1 VAGWTGGRRSINEI
15 SIELLERWFLPE
27 RPPLAITHSEV
38 LGVVPL
44 EVTDAL
50 LDEFHRPADR
60 HERGVMVEQV
70 MELLATSRPWSVH
83 HVSSDRGELMVMFGT
98 SWRVGRIAGIE
109 VRVDSSWVVIAL
121 LITYSMYLR
130 TSVLYPELSGG
141 GAVVL
146 GIAATVLFFGSVLV
160 HELAHAVVSQA
171 RGIRVQDITLF
182 LFGGATR
189 AKVDSRGPSD
199 EFLIAL
205 VGPLTSGLLAGLF
218 AVVAGLGGGYLS
230 RPLEGTFGYLAWTN
244 LLLAGFNLV
253 PGFPLDGGRLLRA
266 AIWRA
271 TGSLGRATRVASAAG
286 QGVGWLLVAAGV
298 GWLLAGDLA
307 GGIWFGFIGWFLV
320 QAARSSY
327 QELQLRDLLR
337 GVEAEDVMAA
347 NLVRIPPELSLQ
359 DAVDDYFMRYDH
371 SAFPVEEQGRTI
383 GLLTLRGV
391 RRVPREQWP
400 TSRVRDHMVPLGDQV
415 VVAPDAR
422 MDGVLGKLQD
432 GDAGRVLVVQDG
444 EVVGIITPTDLA
456 RWLRRWQ
463 MLDSRAR

>member
-1 VAGWTGGRRSINEI
+1 MA
-15 SIELLERWFLPE
+15 
-27 RPPLAITHSEV
+27 
-38 LGVVPL
+38 
-44 EVTDAL
+44 
-50 LDEFHRPADR
+50 
-60 HERGVMVEQV
+60 
-70 MELLATSRPWSVH
+70 
-83 HVSSDRGELMVMFGT
+83 MFGT

-141 GAVVL
+141 GAVAL
-146 GIAATVLFFGSVLV
+146 GILATVLFFGSVLV
-160 HELAHAVVSQA
+160 HELAHALVAQA

-189 AKVDSRGPSD
+189 AKVESRGPGD

-218 AVVAGLGGGYLS
+218 GIVAGLGRDLLS
-230 RPLEGTFGYLAWTN
+230 RPLAGTFGYLAWTN

-266 AIWRA
+266 AIWKA
-271 TGSLGRATRVASAAG
+271 TGSLGRATRVASVAG
-286 QGVGWLLVAAGV
+286 QVVGWLLVAAGV
-298 GWLLAGDLA
+298 AWLLAGDLA
-307 GGIWFGFIGWFLV
+307 GGIWFAFIGWFLV

-327 QELQLRDLLR
+327 QDLQLQQLLG

-347 NLVRIPPELSLQ
+347 NLLRVPPELSLQ
-359 DAVDDYFMRYDH
+359 EAVDDYFMRYDH
-371 SAFPVEEQGRTI
+371 SAFPVDEQGRTI

-400 TSRVRDHMVPLGDQV
+400 TRRVRDHMVPLGDQV

-422 MDGVLGKLQD
+422 MDGVVGKLQD
-432 GDAGRVLVVQDG
+432 GETGRVLVAQDG
-444 EVVGIITPTDLA
+444 EVIGIITPSDLT
-456 RWLRRWQ
+456 RWLRRWRT
-463 MLDSRAR
+463 LDSSAR